1 MPAKDLYHE
10 NVRHALVKDGWTI
23 THDPYTLTFGQK
35 NVFVDLGAERIL
47 AAEKDHAKIAV
58 EVKTFRGDSD
68 IRDLELAIG
77 QYAFYRSLIARY
89 EPERRLYLAVPY
101 SVFTSTLE
109 EPVARPVVEDLAI
122 AVLAFDPEKESI
134 VKWTT

>member
-1 MPAKDLYHE
+1 M
-10 NVRHALVKDGWTI
+10 
-23 THDPYTLTFGQK
+23 
-35 NVFVDLGAERIL
+35 GAERIL
-47 AAEKDHAKIAV
+47 AAEKEHAKIAV
-58 EVKTFRGDSD
+58 EVKTFAGESD

-89 EPERRLYLAVPY
+89 EPERKLFLAVPF

-109 EPVARPVVEDLAI
+109 EPVARPVVEDLAV
-122 AVLAFDPEKESI
+122 AFLAFDPQKESI